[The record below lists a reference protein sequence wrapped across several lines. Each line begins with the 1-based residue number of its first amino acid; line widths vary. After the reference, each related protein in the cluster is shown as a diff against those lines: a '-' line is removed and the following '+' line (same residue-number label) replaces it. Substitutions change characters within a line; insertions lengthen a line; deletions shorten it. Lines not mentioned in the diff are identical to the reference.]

1 LFPDHRFISLPT
13 PSSVG
18 GGTRRSDTKRRRP
31 HRFSEAAVKAAATRK
46 ANAAAKKRSEAAKKA
61 NETRKRNAA
70 VKAVVN
76 TPENVMP
83 VETTPEAAP
92 KVSE

>member
-1 LFPDHRFISLPT
+1 LSAD
-13 PSSVG
+13 
-18 GGTRRSDTKRRRP
+18 
-31 HRFSEAAVKAAATRK
+31 AVNSA
-46 ANAAAKKRSEAAKKA
+46 EVIELMGLQA

-70 VKAVVN
+70 VKAVGS
-76 TPENVMP
+76 TPENVTP